1 MSYDLSYISFI
12 QDVHSDVAVTFGF
25 SSPEPKAHKVN
36 L

>member
-1 MSYDLSYISFI
+1 MRSKPFILEENAISLKE
-12 QDVHSDVAVTFGF
+12 VAIF